1 MGVLLVLSVTDWVT
15 LSKSLS
21 LCVPQFVQL
30 PNKQSVLSQ
39 VLFHI
44 LRLQPGPF
52 VPLRDDPWPP
62 GNTFLPILYHRAQ
75 IQKQASSFFYH
86 LLTCPTKL
94 GYCEGALRLSQHC
107 LQTNAQ
113 AQQHPFLGL
122 RPREFHQ
129 VTATGV
135 DGAAQEA
142 NRGPLEWAYSPSLC

>member
-1 MGVLLVLSVTDWVT
+1 MLGSPRVPVGALLVLSVTGWVT

-44 LRLQPGPF
+44 LGPQPGPF
-52 VPLRDDPWPP
+52 VPLRVDPWPP

-75 IQKQASSFFYH
+75 IQKQASSLLYH
-86 LLTCPTKL
+86 LLICPPTKL

-107 LQTNAQ
+107 LQTNGQ
-113 AQQHPFLGL
+113 A
-122 RPREFHQ
+122 
-129 VTATGV
+129 
-135 DGAAQEA
+135 
-142 NRGPLEWAYSPSLC
+142 